1 METQQQQIQQLQQ
14 QVQSRDQ
21 QITDLQNAA
30 SQARSSAES
39 AVSSSSRNAQEVSAL
54 ESTVADIKL
63 NTTNMAATMQE
74 EQKRVGEMI
83 ESPLALHYKGVT
95 ITPGGFLA
103 AESVWRQHGMA
114 SDVNTPFNSA
124 PFTGADA
131 SHLSEFFGSGRQS
144 RITLL
149 AEGKLKSAKVSG
161 YYETDWLSAGITS
174 NNNQSN
180 SYTNR
185 MRQLWGQAALTNGW
199 TFTGGQMWSLVTETK
214 KGLDNRTE
222 ATPMSIDAQYVV
234 GFSWARQYGFRVTKN
249 FDNKV
254 WLGFSIEN
262 PQTTLSS
269 RNNPANFLV
278 GNIGTGGG
286 LYNATA
292 LYSFNSAPDFIL
304 KAAFEPGFGHY
315 EVFGI
320 ISNFRDRVY
329 PAGNPTVSACG
340 VAAPIPSTTLP
351 CDVTKTGGGGGA
363 NARWSVAQ
371 KHVDIGIHLL
381 GGDGVGRYGTST
393 LPDVAVHPNAALAPI
408 RAYQGLG
415 TLEYHSKT
423 WDIYANAG
431 AEYAQRTVYL
441 NGTTLVGYGPG
452 NGNTTACNTEVT
464 PTAPAGGVYPPVSTG
479 FNPGSGSCPVDTR
492 NIIEGTLGFWYK
504 VYNGPKGRIQ
514 FGPQYEYLVRNVWGC
529 DFHAV
534 TCAAT
539 SAFSPH
545 AVENVFLTSFRY
557 YLP

>member
-1 METQQQQIQQLQQ
+1 MNAKRIVSVLLLLSVSLLAQSAAPEPQTKSKPKKKATAAAAPSPTAELAHEVHQLRQMMETQQQQIQQLQQ

-262 PQTTLSS
+262 PQTTISS

-286 LYNATA
+286 LYNARGA
-292 LYSFNSAPDFIL
+292 PPYYSFNSAPDFIL

-329 PAGNPTVSACG
+329 PARQSSRFCMRRRCSYPVDY
-340 VAAPIPSTTLP
+340 TTLRRHEDRRRRRRQRP
-351 CDVTKTGGGGGA
+351 LVGGPETC
-363 NARWSVAQ
+363 RYRYPP
-371 KHVDIGIHLL
+371 L
-381 GGDGVGRYGTST
+381 GGRRRGPVRYQHATGCRCPSERRTGPDPCLPGARDFGVP
-393 LPDVAVHPNAALAPI
+393 L
-408 RAYQGLG
+408 
-415 TLEYHSKT
+415 
-423 WDIYANAG
+423 
-431 AEYAQRTVYL
+431 
-441 NGTTLVGYGPG
+441 
-452 NGNTTACNTEVT
+452 
-464 PTAPAGGVYPPVSTG
+464 
-479 FNPGSGSCPVDTR
+479 
-492 NIIEGTLGFWYK
+492 
-504 VYNGPKGRIQ
+504 
-514 FGPQYEYLVRNVWGC
+514 
-529 DFHAV
+529 
-534 TCAAT
+534 
-539 SAFSPH
+539 
-545 AVENVFLTSFRY
+545 
-557 YLP
+557 